1 MECIARLKKRKM
13 IKRQRKCIELEKKDY
28 KNYLPS
34 LGNSQGPLMN
44 PVVEYEYIE
53 ARSSCLSSIGRQ
65 TTELTVVD
73 DDAEDFFI
81 VVKLWQ

>member
-1 MECIARLKKRKM
+1 
-13 IKRQRKCIELEKKDY
+13 
-28 KNYLPS
+28 
-34 LGNSQGPLMN
+34 MN